1 MPATVVWEND
11 TQWRRAIVEVL
22 DDWDSGLRA
31 NVEHLLEL
39 AAEEARKRC
48 PVDTGQLRRGIESG
62 VDTGEGSSSCV
73 GVLFDNV
80 NYAPYVEFGTRHMR
94 AQPFLR
100 PGMAMAQA
108 RYEREMTRGI
118 K

>member
-1 MPATVVWEND
+1 MPASVVWENEP
-11 TQWRRAIVEVL
+11 QWRDAIVRVL

-31 NVEHLLEL
+31 NVEQLLAM
-39 AAEEARKRC
+39 AADEARKRC
-48 PVDTGQLRRGIESG
+48 PVDTGRLRRGIETDI
-62 VDTGEGSSSCV
+62 DTGAGHSECV
-73 GVLFDNV
+73 GVLFDDV
-80 NYAPYVEFGTRHMR
+80 PYAPFVEFGTRHMR

-108 RYEREMTRGI
+108 RYEREMTKGI

>member
-1 MPATVVWEND
+1 MPAKVVWTND
-11 TQWRRAIVEVL
+11 TQWRQALVRVL
-22 DDWDSGLRA
+22 DDWDSGLRG
-31 NVEHLLEL
+31 NVERLLEM
-39 AAEEARKRC
+39 AADEARKRC

-62 VDTGEGSSSCV
+62 IDTGEGSSDCV
-73 GVLFDNV
+73 GVLYDNV
-80 NYAPYVEFGTRHMR
+80 QYAPYVEFGTRHMR

-108 RYEREMTRGI
+108 RYTREMTQGL

>member
-1 MPATVVWEND
+1 MPASVIWENEP
-11 TQWRRAIVEVL
+11 QWRDAIVQVL

-31 NVEHLLEL
+31 NVEHLLAM

-48 PVDTGQLRRGIESG
+48 PVDTGRLRRGIET
-62 VDTGEGSSSCV
+62 DINTGEGASEVV
-73 GVLFDNV
+73 GELFDDV
-80 NYAPYVEFGTRHMR
+80 DYAPFVEFGTRYMR

-108 RYEREMTRGI
+108 RYEREMTKGL